1 MKKYNLLFFNQSI
14 DFKYKKHKVVKET
27 KNFVWLQNEQ
37 SDNILKVSKRTNRV
51 WLIRD
56 GYSFETAK
64 CNVLE
69 AII

>member
-1 MKKYNLLFFNQSI
+1 MKAYNLLFFNQSI

-27 KNFVWLQNEQ
+27 KNFVWLQNNQ
-37 SDNILKVSKRTNRV
+37 SENILKVSKKTKRV

-64 CNVLE
+64 CNILE
-69 AII
+69 EII